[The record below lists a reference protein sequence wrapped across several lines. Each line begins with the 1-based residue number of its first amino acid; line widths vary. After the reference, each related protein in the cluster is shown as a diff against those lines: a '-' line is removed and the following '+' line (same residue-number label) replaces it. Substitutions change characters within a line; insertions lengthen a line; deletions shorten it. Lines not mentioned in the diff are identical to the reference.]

1 MSIALS
7 HSHTADTCS
16 CTQSCAATP
25 ACTQLANKP
34 IDACSTNMQTSKVQ
48 PPFLQPVHRSYIDWL
63 RICATLA
70 VVCIHVLVSAERQ
83 PYLSASAQEFLHVQT
98 LISIWIFRWAVPV
111 FFMISGALLLDP
123 ARHITPRKMGHHI
136 VRIAVCLAVVG
147 TVFSCIELWFTKHL
161 SGFELIYQA
170 ILCVLQAKTWDHLW
184 FLYKLIGLYAIVLP
198 LRIVLEHSSITQLRV
213 SLCIGVVSMFVI
225 PFVNNL
231 FHTTFEQYLPISYE
245 LVYFVLGYYLSRA
258 RINLPLCVVGFSGSA
273 LCMIFLE
280 QTQIIPASFMPE
292 SIWMCIMSCSL
303 FGIVRI
309 LDERRFAAT
318 GVSSSSMSAAD
329 STAPASSRCLGVL
342 PHALL
347 RDSFGI
353 YLFHV
358 LFLHICMYTAG
369 SIIMAYGSAHPL
381 ASASAYAADA
391 GFLASCNIAFSSI
404 VTMLHGFGVPELVV
418 YGAFELACI
427 AICLCGS
434 VALTR
439 LLRLAP
445 ICRKL
450 L

>member
-1 MSIALS
+1 MSIAPS

-16 CTQSCAATP
+16 CAQSSSHVP
-25 ACTQLANKP
+25 ACVQSANKQ
-34 IDACSTNMQTSKVQ
+34 AHVRSTDMQASEVQ
-48 PPFLQPVHRSYIDWL
+48 TPFLQPVHRAYIDWL

-83 PYLSASAQEFLHVQT
+83 PYLSASAQAFLHVQT
-98 LISIWIFRWAVPV
+98 LISIWLFRWAVPV

-147 TVFSCIELWFTKHL
+147 TVFSCIELWVTKHL

-198 LRIVLEHSSITQLRV
+198 LRIVLEHSSIAQLRA

-231 FHTTFEQYLPISYE
+231 CHTTFEQYLPISYE

-258 RINLPLCVVGFSGSA
+258 RINLPLCIAGFSVSA
-273 LCMIFLE
+273 LCMMYLE

-292 SIWMCIMSCSL
+292 SVWMCIMSCSL
-303 FGIVRI
+303 FGMVRV
-309 LDERRFAAT
+309 LDERRHTAAGT
-318 GVSSSSMSAAD
+318 SNSIRTADSAAPSSSC
-329 STAPASSRCLGVL
+329 CLRGILHVF
-342 PHALL
+342 L

-369 SIIMAYGSAHPL
+369 SIVMAYGSAHPL
-381 ASASAYAADA
+381 ASASAYTAGA
-391 GFLASCNIAFSSI
+391 GFLGSCNAAWLTI
-404 VTMLHGFGVPELVV
+404 VTMLHGFGLPELVV

-427 AICLCGS
+427 VICLCGS
-434 VALTR
+434 IALTR